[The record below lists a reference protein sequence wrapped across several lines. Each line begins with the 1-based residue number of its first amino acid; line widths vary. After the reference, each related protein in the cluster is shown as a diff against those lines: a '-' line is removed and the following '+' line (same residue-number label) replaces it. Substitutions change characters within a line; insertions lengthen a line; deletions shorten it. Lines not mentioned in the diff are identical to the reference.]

1 MSIRRGH
8 IRKIDDHFTITPNE
22 WVRDK
27 RLTRRARGLLVE
39 LLSHREGWEIT
50 TEALVRN
57 GVEGRDAIKTAIREL
72 EGCGYLVRVQT
83 KNSGNRYGGI
93 EYVLLDPDEAADFQ
107 STDFQSTEKPSAGNP
122 PQRRTSLLEDH
133 LSEDEE
139 RPRGKS
145 VRGTTLY
152 AEWMPDPKV
161 IDAMK
166 TECPYVDFAFEHK
179 KFVDH
184 FIGHGKAMKDWDA
197 TWRNWIRRASVYS
210 AATPRHPGSTAGNT
224 ERAVNGWLTLL
235 DSSDGNHNDGPR
247 GLDA

>member
-22 WVRDK
+22 WARDK

-72 EGCGYLVRVQT
+72 EGYGYLVRVQT
-83 KNSGNRYGGI
+83 KDSGNRYGGI

-122 PQRRTSLLEDH
+122 PQRRTSLLEDD
-133 LSEDEE
+133 LSEA
-139 RPRGKS
+139 KS
-145 VRGTTLY
+145 APPLREDVELLCNRLRDRIIANGAKAKIT
-152 AEWMPDPKV
+152 
-161 IDAMK
+161 DA
-166 TECPYVDFAFEHK
+166 
-179 KFVDH
+179 
-184 FIGHGKAMKDWDA
+184 
-197 TWRNWIRRASVYS
+197 WRREAR
-210 AATPRHPGSTAGNT
+210 
-224 ERAVNGWLTLL
+224 LLL
-235 DSSDGNHNDGPR
+235 DSDGRDLTQALRVIDWCQQDSFWKSNVLSMPKFREKYDQLRLRMPSNAAQPDALRDPKP
-247 GLDA
+247 GLLVDR